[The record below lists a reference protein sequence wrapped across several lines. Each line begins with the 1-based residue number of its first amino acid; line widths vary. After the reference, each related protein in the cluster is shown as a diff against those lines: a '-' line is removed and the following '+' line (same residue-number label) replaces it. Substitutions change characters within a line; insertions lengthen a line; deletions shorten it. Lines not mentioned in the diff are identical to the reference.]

1 MTAVR
6 DGGPQTLV
14 RCRQEPPRWQYAEL
28 LIRRY
33 CHPVEFEPVLA
44 LHRTGLA
51 QVGLRPGDGV
61 YYESDLF
68 QMEELYLG
76 NGGEFLVGVR
86 EGRLV
91 AMGGLRRFTGAPGA
105 ACVGEMVRL
114 RVHPP
119 LQRLGYASALV
130 AALEER
136 AVELGYTELR
146 ADTTAFQQ
154 PALELYKR
162 FGWQEKRRDVING
175 IVNVYLEKTLLDG

>member
-6 DGGPQTLV
+6 DGGTRTLV

-33 CHPVEFEPVLA
+33 CHPVEFEQILA
-44 LHRTGLA
+44 LHRIGLA

-68 QMEELYLG
+68 RMEEVYLG

-91 AMGGLRRFTGAPGA
+91 AMGGLRRFPGAPG
-105 ACVGEMVRL
+105 VGEMVRL
-114 RVHPP
+114 RVRPS
-119 LQRLGYASALV
+119 LQRHGYASALV

-162 FGWQEKRRDVING
+162 FGWREKRREVING